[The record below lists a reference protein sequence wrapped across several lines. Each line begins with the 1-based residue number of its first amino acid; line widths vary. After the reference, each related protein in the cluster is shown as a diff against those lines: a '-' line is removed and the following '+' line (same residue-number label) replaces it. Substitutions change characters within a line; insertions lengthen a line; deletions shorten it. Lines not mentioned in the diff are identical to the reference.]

1 MFLHVQN
8 IQTLRV
14 DDLYI
19 FSNIFFFYQ
28 MCTIP
33 FEIDE
38 NCFYNPFEH
47 IWLKNVFDFE
57 NYGIEN
63 VTLIKVVHIYVRK
76 GMNA

>member
-1 MFLHVQN
+1 
-8 IQTLRV
+8 
-14 DDLYI
+14 
-19 FSNIFFFYQ
+19 